1 MKIPPFISKLKSF
14 VKNNTKKVYNLYK
27 NSLHFLAL
35 HKLPAFVLS
44 HGGLHI
50 IVLLFCIIC
59 AFFMY
64 GEVQKYNKRTFR
76 QFSFRIEGDTL
87 KNYEINH
94 IEMKIFRTK
103 TDSVSNDVFSYRFQY
118 REKIDSSRLL
128 NTLLF
133 NAGTYKGKII
143 DLVQKIT
150 VTVDDST
157 LLEKS
162 KKNNSNN
169 KGKLREP
176 NQLTANNTAKYKAN
190 YIVNNVTS
198 FNFMAFTA
206 DDHVKKDLYTF
217 TAPNI
222 AKDWDSDNPYLCCFY
237 GVHAIAGTYD
247 LDENSVLE
255 IQYNDY
261 PYKVGQKFIGK
272 ENDMFN
278 EDPMTIETVL
288 PKPTEMTLEK
298 ISYKGKDI
306 EKVFEQGGIYV
317 TAVDHVKEAKAI
329 RMEFLWTVLIGTI
342 IAFALDIAVHL
353 IIKWRKL

>member
-1 MKIPPFISKLKSF
+1 MKIPQFISKLKTLT
-14 VKNNTKKVYNLYK
+14 KNYAKKTYNLYK

-50 IVLLFCIIC
+50 VVLLFCIIC

-76 QFSFRIEGDTL
+76 QLSFRIEGDTL

-94 IEMKIFRTK
+94 IDMKIFRAK
-103 TDSVSNDVFSYRFQY
+103 TDSVSNDVFSYKFQY
-118 REKIDSSRLL
+118 RERIDSSRML

-133 NAGTYKGKII
+133 NAGPYKGKKI

-157 LLEKS
+157 LI
-162 KKNNSNN
+162 KNNIKNGEDVR
-169 KGKLREP
+169 KPG
-176 NQLTANNTAKYKAN
+176 QLTPNNTAKYKAN
-190 YIVNNVTS
+190 YIVNNFTS

-206 DDHVKKDLYTF
+206 DDHVKKDLYGF
-217 TAPNI
+217 AAPNI
-222 AKDWDSDNPYLCCFY
+222 ANDWDSDNPYLCCFY